1 VGFWDEWF
9 RRRRWGF
16 TSFFEEISK
25 MMEEAFKELFEAL
38 PKELYREYKLPD
50 GSIVRTL
57 GPVVYGYTMTVGP
70 DGKPVIR
77 EFGNVRP
84 TRLGLLKPVEER
96 EPLVDVIP
104 GDKVIQV
111 VAEMPGVN
119 KEDIKLE
126 ATEDELVISA
136 ESENRK
142 YYKVV
147 SLPAKVD
154 PKSAK
159 ATYKNGVL
167 EVILNKAEEKPRGER
182 IKID

>member
-1 VGFWDEWF
+1 
-9 RRRRWGF
+9 
-16 TSFFEEISK
+16 
-25 MMEEAFKELFEAL
+25 MFEAI
-38 PKELYREYKLPD
+38 PKEFYREYKLPD
-50 GSIVRTL
+50 GSVVRTL
-57 GPVVYGYTMTVGP
+57 GPIVYGYTMTIGP
-70 DGKPVIR
+70 DGKPVVR

-84 TRLGLLKPVEER
+84 TRTGVIRPVEER

-126 ATEDELVISA
+126 ATEDELIISA
-136 ESENRK
+136 ESGNRK

-147 SLPAKVD
+147 PLPAKVD

-167 EVILNKAEEKPRGER
+167 EVVLSKVEERPRGER
-182 IKID
+182 IRVE